1 MSELTFNWTLE
12 ASEHEEA
19 AGEYERML
27 DRFDNLHHTRPR
39 LIRAGTKAYEML
51 KPWVHS
57 DIVLAR
63 GKGMHRRDVVMVA
76 EVA

>member
-1 MSELTFNWTLE
+1 
-12 ASEHEEA
+12 
-19 AGEYERML
+19 ML